1 MDVTVP
7 EEPLPTLNPDVVTG
21 SITGSPTVVNVL
33 SNDQAPDGK
42 TLQLIDAKLTSG
54 EGQVTFNTSGDVTFT
69 PSANMIAGM
78 APGESKTVTVS
89 YMVIATSSSS
99 IARSASFVPPKVS
112 MSTLSVE
119 YTRPA
124 LIDAT
129 VSFPTS
135 SVTKDVG
142 QTYSQALVTNSTG
155 TITYSSGNTAIAT
168 VDARS
173 GIVSFNAPGSTV
185 IIANQPADGKYK
197 AATASYVVNG
207 VALNLSGPTLSI
219 PIVQC
224 LLAYNPQPGLMAC
237 STDLG
242 DVTLTGFMANDPNGL

>member
-89 YMVIATSSSS
+89 YMVMATSSSS

-142 QTYSQALVTNSTG
+142 QTYSQVLVTNSTG
-155 TITYSSGNTAIAT
+155 TITYSSGNTTIAT
-168 VDARS
+168 VDAN
-173 GIVSFNAPGSTV
+173 GTVSFNAPGSTV

-197 AATASYVVNG
+197 ATTASYTITVN
-207 VALNLSGPTLSI
+207 ALDPA
-219 PIVQC
+219 PI
-224 LLAYNPQPGLMAC
+224 AGGAFA
-237 STDLG
+237 SLG
-242 DVTLTGFMANDPNGL
+242 DITTYDDG